1 MEESTQVTG
10 ENVER
15 KIKEAFGEVG
25 TPIEGIERI
34 GFYLDFGRDN
44 KELEKVVNALM
55 PEIYGLLS
63 RFFTSVVT
71 IPERSKGNG
80 LRVHMLF
87 VDPIPDVRNSK

>member
-1 MEESTQVTG
+1 MESMEESTQVTG

-44 KELEKVVNALM
+44 KELEKVVNTLM

-63 RFFTSVVT
+63 RFFHKIAVSLVT
-71 IPERSKGNG
+71 DGKIAFWIIRAG
-80 LRVHMLF
+80 
-87 VDPIPDVRNSK
+87 